1 MLTLSN
7 LILNFF
13 NLRGVCVKATSF
25 DPIFAF
31 KSFKIHEW
39 NFLLSSNNNLLISI
53 HSDTIRNYKRLL
65 KSIIKNFIK
74 GNIISLLKEVNKNID
89 LWSAN
94 HYFFESWNNVSHE
107 LDLYTYKLLW
117 KSFKKIHPRRSNSWI
132 YSKYW
137 KNFSG
142 LWVFSLYN
150 PLTKNVY
157 FLRSHSLHK
166 YYNTFS
172 TLPLFLNIFD
182 IFNDL
187 KLNSIIF
194 YRNLNSF
201 SGIFKVLY
209 KKQSGRCACCFKFLT
224 FDNCKLISL
233 ASLRGT
239 TRSISQFYLYHIF
252 CG

>member
-1 MLTLSN
+1 MFTLSD

-13 NLRGVCVKATSF
+13 NLRGIYVKATSF
-25 DPIFAF
+25 DPGFTF
-31 KSFKIHEW
+31 KSFKINDW
-39 NFLLSSNNNLLISI
+39 NLLLSSNNNLLLSI
-53 HSDTIRNYKRLL
+53 HSDTIRNHKRSL
-65 KSIIKNFIK
+65 KSITKNFIK
-74 GNIISLLKEVNKNID
+74 GNIILLLKEINKSID
-89 LWSAN
+89 QWSAN
-94 HYFFESWNNVSHE
+94 HCFFDSWNNVSRE

-157 FLRSHSLHK
+157 FLRSHSMHK
-166 YYNTFS
+166 YYTSSINI
-172 TLPLFLNIFD
+172 PLFLNVFD
-182 IFNDL
+182 IFNSL

-194 YRNLNSF
+194 HRNLDSF

-209 KKQSGRCACCFKFLT
+209 KKQSGRCACCFKSLT

-233 ASLRGT
+233 ASLKGT
-239 TRSISQFYLYHIF
+239 SRSMSQFYLYHIF